1 MGLSY
6 FNRSNI
12 EVEFWKK
19 FKSYGTN
26 QSYKFTKVLLK
37 QVYW

>member
-12 EVEFWKK
+12 EVEFWK
-19 FKSYGTN
+19 SLN
-26 QSYKFTKVLLK
+26 LMEQTKVTSL
-37 QVYW
+37 QRYC